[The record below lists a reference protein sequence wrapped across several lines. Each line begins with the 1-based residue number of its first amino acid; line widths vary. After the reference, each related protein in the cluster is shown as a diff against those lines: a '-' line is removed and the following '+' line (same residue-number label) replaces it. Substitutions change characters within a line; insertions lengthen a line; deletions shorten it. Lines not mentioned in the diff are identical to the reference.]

1 MSTVS
6 RNLKKLRKERNMTQ
20 DELAEKISV
29 TRQTISN
36 WETGKSQ
43 PDLELLVLLGEKLG
57 TDAHEL
63 IYGNRKNEYVRFQ
76 KKKIF
81 LTVLFLLLAV
91 IEGVLELTIVPSM
104 RDAFQ
109 YYFRYYGA
117 LIAFA
122 FIFRPLA
129 FFDIG
134 CFIMSFNT
142 LFFNLTLQ
150 KKTKRI
156 IVLVSLGLI
165 AIPSYTIVSAAIW
178 LLFNAGPPNPLISGL
193 SFADVSGLD
202 LILLF
207 VFPLLGGAGLFIGTR
222 RNSK

>member
-1 MSTVS
+1 MSSVS
-6 RNLKKLRKERNMTQ
+6 RNLKKIRKERNMTQ
-20 DELAEKISV
+20 DELAEKVSV

-36 WETGKSQ
+36 WETNKSQ
-43 PDLELLVLLGEKLG
+43 PDLDSLVLLGEVLG

-76 KKKIF
+76 KKNVF

-91 IEGVLELTIVPSM
+91 IEGVLELTVVPSM
-104 RDAFQ
+104 IKTFR

-117 LIAFA
+117 LTVIAF
-122 FIFRPLA
+122 IIRPLT

-134 CFIMSFNT
+134 CLLMSFNS
-142 LFFNLTLQ
+142 LFFNITVQ
-150 KKTKRI
+150 KKTKLI
-156 IVLVSLGLI
+156 ILLVSLGLI
-165 AIPSYTIVSAAIW
+165 AIPVYTIVSAAMW
-178 LLFNAGPPNPLISGL
+178 LLFQVGPPNPLISGL

-207 VFPLLGGAGLFIGTR
+207 IFPLLGGAGLFVGSR
-222 RNSK
+222 RNSE